1 MLLQPLLMMSSIGA
15 VHVQIAAFFISIIDR
30 VCQKK
35 KHGIHM
41 HMCGKSLYLVHN
53 KKVICQAECNH
64 RDPLLFANH

>member
-15 VHVQIAAFFISIIDR
+15 VHVQIAAFFISTIDR

-35 KHGIHM
+35 KTWHM

-53 KKVICQAECNH
+53 KKVIRQAECNH